1 MRDQHAASDGHPVS
15 ENYASNGKTAVSG
28 TAGLGDMHD
37 DDDHDSGPN
46 VEAHMRRRLRR
57 HNRALAELAATKT
70 ELVSALLHELRT
82 PLTAALGML
91 DMLPESTGDPLLDEA
106 LPLIFRNLRRI
117 ERCTNEIATIS
128 GIESGTIP
136 LDRAD
141 FDLPEMLREVAGAAG
156 AECATAPAS
165 GLLFGDRARLV
176 EVVNRLL
183 AAVRA
188 LSGTAE
194 IEAELVGEQ
203 WRVSFPLP
211 EEQATDRLFTSAG
224 AGGNAM
230 ALILAR
236 AVVGRHGGSVGVHS
250 AGGTAYLRV
259 ILPL

>member
-1 MRDQHAASDGHPVS
+1 MSHQEASG
-15 ENYASNGKTAVSG
+15 
-28 TAGLGDMHD
+28 
-37 DDDHDSGPN
+37 
-46 VEAHMRRRLRR
+46 VEAQMRRRLRR

-91 DMLPESTGDPLLDEA
+91 DMLPESTGDALLDEA
-106 LPLIFRNLRRI
+106 LPLISRNLRRI
-117 ERCTNEIATIS
+117 ERCTNEIAMIS
-128 GIESGTIP
+128 GIESGSIP
-136 LDRAD
+136 LDRVE
-141 FDLPEMLREVAGAAG
+141 FDLPAMLRAVAGDAG
-156 AECATAPAS
+156 AECSTTPAD
-165 GLLFGDRARLV
+165 GLMIGDRERFR
-176 EVVNRLL
+176 EVFTRLL

-194 IEAELVGEQ
+194 IEAEQVDAE

-236 AVVGRHGGSVGVHS
+236 AVVGRHGGNVGVHS
-250 AGGTAYLRV
+250 SGGTAYLRV
-259 ILPL
+259 VLPV

>member
-1 MRDQHAASDGHPVS
+1 MTSEHTASDGRALSDEPPGGGDTA
-15 ENYASNGKTAVSG
+15 AS
-28 TAGLGDMHD
+28 
-37 DDDHDSGPN
+37 
-46 VEAHMRRRLRR
+46 VEAQMRRRLRR

-106 LPLIFRNLRRI
+106 LPLITRNLRRI

-136 LDRAD
+136 MDRTE
-141 FDLPEMLREVAGAAG
+141 FDLPAMLIDVAGAAG

-165 GLLFGDRARLV
+165 GLLLADRERLR
-176 EVVNRLL
+176 EVFTRLL
-183 AAVRA
+183 SAVRA

-194 IEAELVGEQ
+194 IEAELVGDQ

-236 AVVGRHGGSVGVHS
+236 AVVGRHDGSVGVHS
-250 AGGTAYLRV
+250 SGGTAYLRV
-259 ILPL
+259 ILPV

>member
-1 MRDQHAASDGHPVS
+1 VSD
-15 ENYASNGKTAVSG
+15 EDG
-28 TAGLGDMHD
+28 TRTG
-37 DDDHDSGPN
+37 S
-46 VEAHMRRRLRR
+46 VEAQMRRRLRR

-91 DMLPESTGDPLLDEA
+91 DMLPGSTGDPLLDEA
-106 LPLIFRNLRRI
+106 LPLISRNLRRI

-136 LDRAD
+136 LDRTE
-141 FDLPEMLREVAGAAG
+141 FDLPALLREVAGTVG
-156 AECATAPAS
+156 ADCATSPAT
-165 GLLFGDRARLV
+165 GLLLADRERLR
-176 EVVNRLL
+176 EVVVRLL

-194 IEAELVGEQ
+194 IEAEQVGDQ

-211 EEQATDRLFTSAG
+211 GEQATDRLFTSAG
-224 AGGNAM
+224 TSGNAM

-259 ILPL
+259 ILPLRNAAQ